1 MSEEIIFPFKLQ
13 EEGEKL
19 LEEVIQKKFDEL
31 VDSLTISVNTVPM
44 TPGEVARYFKVA
56 QPTIDKWVREGMPKH
71 KNGAV
76 VRYYKDEV
84 DAWFKTLGAD

>member
-1 MSEEIIFPFKLQ
+1 MKKDIIFPFKLQ

-19 LEEVIQKKFDEL
+19 LEEMIRQKFEEL
-31 VDSLTISVNTVPM
+31 IDSIAVSVNTVPM
-44 TPGEVARYFKVA
+44 TPEEVAEYFKVT

-84 DAWFKTLGAD
+84 DAWFKSLGAD